1 MARVSPTS
9 EGFRAALRRPSLAL
23 GEIIWRWVVGAT
35 ATVLFCFGLIEYLS
49 TLPVTN
55 GEVLFL
61 RTRQPYLEAQAIL
74 HILRGT
80 LDRLVMSTILAALC
94 LALLWM
100 ISASLGRIATVRAMR
115 DYIREQLTTRF
126 SAGIGEDIHLDDAK
140 PSTARPFGTLLRLNF
155 LRVTLALSAIIGF
168 VGAAILAG
176 YASPDADPQPE
187 LAFLLF
193 LPLAALVWLA
203 WSALNWLLSLA
214 AMFAARDGEDAVGAI
229 SAAVG
234 LCRERTAA
242 VFAVSAWT
250 GIAHL
255 VAFVG
260 ATTVVFT
267 VIGFAGLLP
276 GRLVTLGLI
285 LITLAYFALADWLY
299 TARLAGY
306 VCIAESPDSLL
317 HPLPP
322 PITPPNDRPMISPEP
337 TLQTTIDR
345 DEPILSD
352 VPGVLPEYQSG

>member
-1 MARVSPTS
+1 MPRISPTL
-9 EGFRAALRRPSLAL
+9 EGLRAALRRPSLAL

-35 ATVLFCFGLIEYLS
+35 ATVLFFLGLIEYLS

-61 RTRQPYLEAQAIL
+61 RTRQPYLVAQAIL

-80 LDRLVMSTILAALC
+80 LDRVVMSAILAVLC

-100 ISASLGRIATVRAMR
+100 ISASLGRIATVRAIR
-115 DYIREQLTTRF
+115 DYMRGQLAARF
-126 SAGIGEDIHLDDAK
+126 SAGIIAKNLHLDEAK
-140 PSTARPFGTLLRLNF
+140 PSTARPLGTLLRLNF
-155 LRVTLALSAIIGF
+155 LRATLALSAIIGF
-168 VGAAILAG
+168 VGTAILAG
-176 YASPDADPQPE
+176 YASPDADPHPE

-193 LPLAALVWLA
+193 LPLAALVGLA

-234 LCRERTAA
+234 LCRERTSA

-250 GIAHL
+250 GVAHL

-260 ATTVVFT
+260 ATTVIFT
-267 VIGFAGLLP
+267 VIGFAGLVP
-276 GRLVTLGLI
+276 GRIVTLGLI
-285 LITLAYFALADWLY
+285 LIMLAYFAVADWFY

-306 VCIAESPDSLL
+306 VCIAEAPDALL
-317 HPLPP
+317 RPLPP
-322 PITPPNDRPMISPEP
+322 PIAHPNNRPAISPEP

-345 DEPILSD
+345 DETILSD
-352 VPGVLPEYQSG
+352 VTSVVAEV